1 MRAEIFLKKRKY
13 QRKGALKQKIEA
25 SQYTLQSGFKK
36 IPFTLY
42 TYVLATILKNGAK
55 IYTKADSWFQK
66 SDEEFGQR
74 WATFV
79 QTLYTE
85 DSSNI
90 TFNYL
95 SVKSHQI
102 PYTILETIS
111 HFFTTQ
117 LLCIFLA
124 QTLHTFYKNRTSKY
138 KLSDLPLL
146 ALKFTKFLMSFLEG
160 RVNFFFNFCITL
172 QCHEAWFV
180 FTFSS
185 KSIWK
190 NACGNIA
197 KFFMSFLK
205 AQISCHSS
213 SASILSAIKHD
224 SSVLFQLKHYILWS
238 KEPIRMLRS
247 KFVKFLTSVL
257 N

>member
-1 MRAEIFLKKRKY
+1 M
-13 QRKGALKQKIEA
+13 
-25 SQYTLQSGFKK
+25 
-36 IPFTLY
+36 P
-42 TYVLATILKNGAK
+42 
-55 IYTKADSWFQK
+55 
-66 SDEEFGQR
+66 
-74 WATFV
+74 
-79 QTLYTE
+79 
-85 DSSNI
+85 
-90 TFNYL
+90 
-95 SVKSHQI
+95 
-102 PYTILETIS
+102 
-111 HFFTTQ
+111 
-117 LLCIFLA
+117 
-124 QTLHTFYKNRTSKY
+124 
-138 KLSDLPLL
+138 
-146 ALKFTKFLMSFLEG
+146 FLEG

-247 KFVKFLTSVL
+247 KFWSIFLARNKPPYLYQILMPFISPYSHHLLVPATIFHAFVSL
-257 N
+257 CTHLRELPRYKNDH